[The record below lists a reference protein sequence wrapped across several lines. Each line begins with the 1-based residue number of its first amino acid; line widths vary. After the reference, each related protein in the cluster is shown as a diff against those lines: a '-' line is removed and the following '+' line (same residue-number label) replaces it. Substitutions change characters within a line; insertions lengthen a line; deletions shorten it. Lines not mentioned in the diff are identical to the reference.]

1 MTIGGELVDLSDL
14 LFTNEAYQLVS
25 KYIAPEMLIVIPILI
40 FLSWLMKQTP
50 NFKDWLIPYVVS
62 AFGIIAGVVITKSL
76 EDGFIQGIL
85 VAAISIIVPVLVA
98 QMKKKKADAAK
109 KEKENEKAE

>member
-1 MTIGGELVDLSDL
+1 MDLSDF

-25 KYIAPEMLIVIPILI
+25 KYIAPEMIIVIPILI
-40 FLSWLMKQTP
+40 FFSWLMKQTP

-62 AFGIIAGVVITKSL
+62 IIGIIAGVVITKSV

-85 VAAISIIVPVLVA
+85 VAAVSIIIPTLYS
-98 QMKKKKADAAK
+98 QMRKKKQEAAK
-109 KEKENEKAE
+109 NEKETEKSEK